1 MRLQQHVSDISGM
14 LVASVL
20 ATASD
25 AMVYA
30 ILILF
35 VVSADVFTVGVA
47 ATVGAV
53 VGGAIHYSLCRFWVF
68 RRFGAPLPSS
78 LALYLA
84 MSWLAAAGHGMLTQ
98 WLSGYSDVVIGWLV
112 SKSVFWIL
120 WTYPLSRFVVF
131 YERSSSVDDS

>member
-68 RRFGAPLPSS
+68 RRFEAPLPSS

>member
-1 MRLQQHVSDISGM
+1 MRLERHISDISGM
-14 LVASVL
+14 VVASAL
-20 ATASD
+20 ATGCD
-25 AMVYA
+25 AIVYA

-35 VVSADVFTVGVA
+35 VVSVDVFSVGVA

-68 RRFGAPLPSS
+68 RRFEAPLPSS

-98 WLSGYSDVVIGWLV
+98 WLAGYSDVVIGWAV
-112 SKSVFWIL
+112 SKCIFWIL

-131 YERSSSVDDS
+131 YERSSSDEVF